1 MDLSYLGFLRFQTT
15 MLMMTKIPRT
25 RAPPTA
31 EPITIPLLFPLVL
44 FSLSPGPL
52 LMAELEDTAVMM
64 AWSGQKMTFKYVPHY
79 AIINPKNLPWEVIS
93 DNSIHFLFN
102 GNMTFPQMGELTQT
116 YLWRFHFC
124 TSGLVWDSCW
134 WCCLGR

>member
-25 RAPPTA
+25 RAPPAA

-52 LMAELEDTAVMM
+52 LMAELEDSAVMT
-64 AWSGQKMTFKYVPHY
+64 A
-79 AIINPKNLPWEVIS
+79 
-93 DNSIHFLFN
+93 
-102 GNMTFPQMGELTQT
+102 
-116 YLWRFHFC
+116 
-124 TSGLVWDSCW
+124 
-134 WCCLGR
+134 